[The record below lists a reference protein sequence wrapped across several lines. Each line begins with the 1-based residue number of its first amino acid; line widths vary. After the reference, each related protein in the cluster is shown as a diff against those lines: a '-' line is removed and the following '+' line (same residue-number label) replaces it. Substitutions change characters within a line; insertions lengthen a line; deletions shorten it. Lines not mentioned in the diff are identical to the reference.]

1 MDAFRFCP
9 ELFEVRTEV
18 LEALGGAGFQWLS
31 HYSSVDPLHDVFG
44 IEVCG
49 ILEEDDA
56 LAIRTLLHEMFPA
69 WRVGCLCFKDYGR
82 EPGYKTSVFRDEPRE
97 REQWETAE

>member
-9 ELFEVRTEV
+9 ELFELRTDV
-18 LEALGGAGFQWLS
+18 QAALSEAGFDWLS
-31 HYSSVDPLHDVFG
+31 HYSAVDPLHDVFG

-49 ILEEDDA
+49 IHEHSDA
-56 LAIRTLLHEMFPA
+56 IAIRALLISLFPT

-82 EPGYKTSVFRDEPRE
+82 EPGYKASVFRDAPRE
-97 REQWETAE
+97 NEQWETA

>member
-9 ELFEVRTEV
+9 ELFEVRTDV
-18 LEALGGAGFQWLS
+18 LESLGAADFQWLT

-49 ILEEDDA
+49 IREEDDA
-56 LAIRTLLHEMFPA
+56 RTILALLQQMFPA
-69 WRVGCLCFKDYGR
+69 WRAGCLCFKDYGR
-82 EPGYKTSVFRDEPRE
+82 EPGYKARVFREEPRE